1 MREATIEVLNVGEI
15 VMGAPT
21 SGRFFVR
28 EYEDGEER
36 GGSFFETLEEADN
49 HVADYISKDEED
61 SDFLTALVNKA
72 KSLTNK
78 PEDF

>member
-15 VMGAPT
+15 VMGTPT

-49 HVADYISKDEED
+49 HVADYISKDWGRQ
-61 SDFLTALVNKA
+61 
-72 KSLTNK
+72 
-78 PEDF
+78 